1 MWMLNRKT
9 RYKIIRKLIYAAS
22 PEIIEKLVSDSNIE
36 YDKENDNA
44 EIRRKELLDYLDE
57 MHICWNE
64 NNIDMTDRQY
74 IEVID
79 SSNKH
84 KR

>member
-9 RYKIIRKLIYAAS
+9 RYKIIRKLIYSAS

-74 IEVID
+74 IEVIN
-79 SSNKH
+79 SSNKR

>member
-9 RYKIIRKLIYAAS
+9 RYKIIRKLIYATSA
-22 PEIIEKLVSDSNIE
+22 EIIEKLVSDSNIE

-74 IEVID
+74 IEVIE